1 MLAKLLNDKNM
12 LLFKECMYPFYAT
25 MIILSGV
32 ALVFILCYMIDQ
44 SCKYK
49 SNADIAIKMIRN
61 NEDKIE
67 IVEIKD
73 AYLIR
78 INK

>member
-12 LLFKECMYPFYAT
+12 LLFKECMYPFYAII
-25 MIILSGV
+25 IILLNL
-32 ALVFILCYMIDQ
+32 ALVFTVCYHIDQ
-44 SCKYK
+44 ALKTK